1 MKFSVVVKT
10 IQPDFD
16 VVWGDTVRRRDIY
29 TPFYTLSV
37 RNQGNPPLVFPAI
50 QQILL
55 YSFSMIPANVYDE
68 FDEQAYWRRS
78 PFNRIEAGAA
88 LVVSGFV
95 HRIRTDHC
103 SVRFNGYEYVIL
115 KPEQHGR
122 EYDVNGDLN
131 GAVTEWL
138 IEEDALVMENIPSR
152 IKRLVVAW
160 ECASLLA

>member
-1 MKFSVVVKT
+1 MEFSVVVKT

-16 VVWGDTVRRRDIY
+16 VAWGDTVRRRDIY
-29 TPFYTLSV
+29 TPFYDLSV
-37 RNQGNPPLVFPAI
+37 LNHKRSPVALLAI
-50 QQILL
+50 KQILL
-55 YSFSMIPANVYDE
+55 YSFSMTPANVYDE

-78 PFNRIEAGAA
+78 PFYRIKPGAA
-88 LVVSGFV
+88 LVVSGPV
-95 HRIRTDHC
+95 HRIRADHC
-103 SVRFNGYEYVIL
+103 SLRFSSYEYVIL

-131 GAVTEWL
+131 AAVTEWL
-138 IEEDALVMENIPSR
+138 IEEDALVKENNLSR